1 MKFQGILTKLN
12 RLGSS
17 LRFKLIFGFLTIVFL
32 MGALSTYLGIS
43 SINRNVIREAYD
55 NVRNSLRAISDL
67 YREEIE
73 KRANIIE
80 YLSRTSEIVG
90 ATASENREYLYEK
103 LVQIKEEFQFDIVN
117 VVKPDGTILVRANN
131 YEAYGDSIAHYKY
144 IEWVLRNQQPAAG
157 TGILGYENIKN
168 EGPDLA
174 ERTVM
179 KIIPTPKARAPRLEP
194 KIEDRALVLKTVSP
208 IFQDNLLV
216 GVLYAAVLLN
226 NNDHFVERFKR
237 LIFKEEKIKGKD
249 VGTVTIFLDDIRVAT
264 NVVDQSGRRAVG
276 TLISEEVY
284 KQVYEQGMDWLGRA
298 FVVSDYYLSGYTRIT
313 DIDNQPIGMLY
324 VGILEAKFSQ
334 ILRQTTLLYFLLI
347 FLMTAVAIYISTYL
361 VNLYTRPMSRM
372 IKATADIAQ
381 GNYHLLTISPDE
393 SEEIKELEENFNSM
407 VTAIEERD
415 RKLKELTEKTIL
427 RSEKLASIGRLAS
440 GIAHEINNPLT
451 GILAYSSVLEEELK
465 GSPYEQDLKI
475 IKEETLRCRK
485 IVRNL
490 LDFARDYKPERT
502 YSNLNSLIEEA
513 IQLLEKHVKFHNIKI
528 IKNLDPKLPEIKVDA
543 DEFRSVI
550 NTLADNAADAMPN
563 GGQLIISTSFD
574 SDNHQVIIRV
584 ADTGMGISEEN
595 LERIFEPFFTT
606 KEKGKGT
613 GLGLSMTYGVI
624 KRHNG
629 TIEVKSQ
636 VNEGTEFIIKLPV
649 E

>member
-1 MKFQGILTKLN
+1 MKIQGFFAKLN
-12 RLGSS
+12 TLRSS
-17 LRFKLIFGFLTIVFL
+17 LRFKLIFGLLTIVFL
-32 MGALSTYLGIS
+32 MGALSIYLGIS

-80 YLSRTSEIVG
+80 YLSRTSEIVE
-90 ATASENREYLYEK
+90 ATALENRGYLYEK

-131 YEAYGDSIAHYKY
+131 YEAYGDSVAHYKY
-144 IEWVLRNQQPAAG
+144 IEWVLRNRQPAAG
-157 TGILGYENIKN
+157 AGILDYENIRN

-174 ERTVM
+174 ERTVI
-179 KIIPTPKARAPRLEP
+179 KIIPTPKARPHRLEGER
-194 KIEDRALVLKTVSP
+194 EDRALVLKTASP
-208 IFQDNLLV
+208 IFQGNRLV
-216 GVLYAAVLLN
+216 GILYAAILLN
-226 NNDHFVERFKR
+226 NNDHFVDRFKR
-237 LIFKEEKIKGKD
+237 LIFKEEKIAGKD

-264 NVVDQSGRRAVG
+264 NVVDQSGRKAVG

-284 KQVYEQGMDWLGRA
+284 KQVYEQGVDWLGRA
-298 FVVSDYYLSGYTRIT
+298 FVVSDYYISGYTGIT
-313 DIDNQPIGMLY
+313 DIDDQPIGMLY
-324 VGILEAKFSQ
+324 VGILEAKFRQ

-361 VNLYTRPMSRM
+361 VNLYTRPINRM

-381 GNYHLLTISPDE
+381 GNYHLLEISPDE

-407 VTAIEERD
+407 VAAIEERD

-451 GILAYSSVLEEELK
+451 GILAYSSVLLEELK
-465 GSPYEQDLKI
+465 GSPYEQDLKV

-490 LDFARDYKPERT
+490 LDFARDYKPEKA
-502 YSNLNSLIEEA
+502 YANLNSLIEEA
-513 IQLLEKHVKFHNIKI
+513 IQFLEKHVKFHNIKI

-550 NTLADNAADAMPN
+550 NTLADNAADAMPD

-574 SDNHQVIIRV
+574 SDNRQVIIRV
-584 ADTGMGISEEN
+584 ADTGIGISEEN
-595 LERIFEPFFTT
+595 LKRIFEPFFTT

-629 TIEVKSQ
+629 TIEVQSQ